1 MERLSPQQM
10 LVIEV
15 ARIPP
20 EGMDV
25 NAPLDAGEVHV
36 AGEEGFG
43 LAPGGSLVCHV
54 EKGDDETVHVQ
65 GHLSAH
71 LGLECGRCLEPFS
84 FPVEQNL
91 DLLYM
96 PHQAGESVEDEEEIA
111 ERDLVV
117 AYYRQGRLDLGEM
130 VREQF
135 FLTQPM
141 KRVCR
146 AECLGLCPTC
156 GSNRN
161 LNPCECPAGGAP
173 LPPFSGLFEKGPS
186 S

>member
-1 MERLSPQQM
+1 MERLNAQPM
-10 LVIEV
+10 LLIDVS
-15 ARIPP
+15 RIPP
-20 EGMDV
+20 EGLDV
-25 NAPLDAGEVHV
+25 KAPLDSGEVHV
-36 AGEEGFG
+36 AGEEGFR
-43 LAPGGSLVCHV
+43 LEPGGSLECHV

-65 GHLSAH
+65 GHLSAR

-91 DLLYM
+91 DLFYL

-117 AYYRQGRLDLGEM
+117 AYYRQGRLDLGDM

-135 FLTQPM
+135 FLTLPM
-141 KRVCR
+141 KRLCR
-146 AECLGLCPTC
+146 AECLGLCATC

-161 LNPCECPAGGAP
+161 LNPCECPAVGAP
-173 LPPFSGLFEKGPS
+173 LSPFSGLFEKGPS